1 MNAFK
6 TVKFMSSASKFELL
20 NLTMAFAKF
29 SEFVLVKFSSLNL
42 KSIAANLM
50 LQKVKFDA

>member
-1 MNAFK
+1 MSAFK
-6 TVKFMSSASKFELL
+6 TVKFTSSTSKFEPS

-29 SEFVLVKFSSLNL
+29 SEFVLVKFGSLNL
-42 KSIAANLM
+42 KLLAANLM

>member
-1 MNAFK
+1 MRAFK
-6 TVKFMSSASKFELL
+6 TVKFTSSAAKFELL
-20 NLTMAFAKF
+20 NFTTAFAKF
-29 SEFVLVKFSSLNL
+29 SEFVLVKFGSLNL

>member
-1 MNAFK
+1 MSAFK
-6 TVKFMSSASKFELL
+6 TVKFMPSAAKFELS

-29 SEFVLVKFSSLNL
+29 SEFVLVKFGSLNL
-42 KSIAANLM
+42 KLLATNLM

>member
-1 MNAFK
+1 MSVFK
-6 TVKFMSSASKFELL
+6 TVKFTSSASKFEPS

-29 SEFVLVKFSSLNL
+29 FEFVLVKFGSLNL
-42 KSIAANLM
+42 KLLVANLM